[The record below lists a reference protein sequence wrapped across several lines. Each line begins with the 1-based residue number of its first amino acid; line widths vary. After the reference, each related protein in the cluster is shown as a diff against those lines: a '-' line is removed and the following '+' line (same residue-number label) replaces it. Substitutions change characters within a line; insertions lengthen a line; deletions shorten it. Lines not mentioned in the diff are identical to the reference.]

1 MTEFT
6 KGTWTLNPETAIIS
20 AHTIGAGKPDKKLI
34 ATVFGASF
42 RSVDD
47 NTEALANAR
56 LIENAPAMYYLLDHI
71 AHELRETRDDDK
83 WLEMIDNLL
92 AIDKLLAR
100 IDGDCEKN
108 APALKPCPFCS
119 SENAYV
125 ANYGEKIAI
134 ECPNCDCSTKLCD
147 TMDEAADAWNMRGNN
162 SERIAEEYGE

>member
-20 AHTIGAGKPDKKLI
+20 AHTIGASKPDKKLI
-34 ATVFGASF
+34 AAIFGASF
-42 RSVDD
+42 RSITD

-56 LIENAPAMYYLLDHI
+56 LIKNAPAMYYLLDHI
-71 AHELRETRDDDK
+71 AHELRETRGNDK
-83 WLEMIDNLL
+83 WLEMIDN
-92 AIDKLLAR
+92 LLAR

-134 ECPNCDCSTKLCD
+134 ECPDCDCSTRLCD
-147 TMDEAADAWNMRGNN
+147 TRDEAIDAWNMRDGKEDWRNDDD
-162 SERIAEEYGE
+162 E